1 MWGGAGQIEGLE
13 EVRRNS
19 TQITI
24 PICALF
30 EPNSC
35 FYWGLDARL
44 TCLLNYK
51 VLLLG
56 RIGRPSQAFPLKNDV
71 SAFQR
76 TPLKPFKRPIKD
88 AARQHKGC

>member
-1 MWGGAGQIEGLE
+1 MSNTGCVAIIGKLLPEMRIMWGGAGQIEGLE

-44 TCLLNYK
+44 TCFLNYK

-56 RIGRPSQAFPLKNDV
+56 RDR
-71 SAFQR
+71 
-76 TPLKPFKRPIKD
+76 
-88 AARQHKGC
+88 